1 MFNNRLALVKEL
13 DIPADRRIIV
23 VSDIHGNLEYL
34 RGVLAKAGF
43 GANDELMIDGDFLER
58 GRTASARC
66 GTSCS
71 SAGRGTCM

>member
-43 GANDELMIDGDFLER
+43 GAND
-58 GRTASARC
+58 
-66 GTSCS
+66 
-71 SAGRGTCM
+71 